1 MATTRTIRTTSLPV
15 ILDADLTANDLHVYT
30 EARGDGEV
38 TVSTLDDDGPSADA
52 VRNATLEQ
60 RGNQLLVR
68 LDHSGGMT
76 VIQTGRGGTVQTNS
90 GSGVFIGGSNF
101 SNVVVGNGTVM
112 VNGRLVSGGV
122 GSSPIT
128 VTARLPHGSSVRAKT
143 QSGDI
148 HLEGVYH
155 EVDASSQS
163 GDVEVDTAKA
173 VQART
178 QSGDVEVRALTG
190 SGALK
195 SMSGDIEVRGP
206 AGSSA
211 SARTMSGDVRG
222 SGGIRVAGSSM
233 SGRVRT

>member
-1 MATTRTIRTTSLPV
+1 MSTTRTIRTGNLPV
-15 ILDADLTANDLHVYT
+15 VLDADLTAIDLHVYT
-30 EARGDGEV
+30 EARSDGEV
-38 TVSTLDDDGPSADA
+38 TVSTVDNDGPSTDA
-52 VRNATLEQ
+52 VRGATLDV
-60 RGNQLLVR
+60 RGNQLTVR
-68 LDHSGGMT
+68 LDHTGGMA

-90 GSGVFIGGSNF
+90 GSGVFVSGNNY

-112 VNGRLVSGGV
+112 VNGRLVSGGA
-122 GSSPIT
+122 GSSPVT
-128 VTARLPHGSSVRAKT
+128 VVARLPHGSSVRAKT

-148 HLEGVYH
+148 NLEGVYH

-163 GDVEVDTAKA
+163 GNVEVGTAKV

-178 QSGDVEVRALTG
+178 QSGNVEVLALTG
-190 SGALK
+190 SGALE

-206 AGSSA
+206 QGASA
-211 SARTMSGDVRG
+211 SARTMSGDVRS